1 MRYDKLTYERGNTSS
16 EAQRIEF
23 DTPPGMT
30 IHEFKLLCKRMAAA
44 LGYSETSINDAF
56 AKEPNKSID
65 KIKKQILK
73 G

>member
-23 DTPPGMT
+23 DMPSGMT
-30 IHEFKLLCKRMAAA
+30 VHEFKLLCKRMAAA
-44 LGYSETSINDAF
+44 LGYSDKSITEAF
-56 AKEPNKSID
+56 GQTDTNKSKD
-65 KIKKQILK
+65 KSLLK